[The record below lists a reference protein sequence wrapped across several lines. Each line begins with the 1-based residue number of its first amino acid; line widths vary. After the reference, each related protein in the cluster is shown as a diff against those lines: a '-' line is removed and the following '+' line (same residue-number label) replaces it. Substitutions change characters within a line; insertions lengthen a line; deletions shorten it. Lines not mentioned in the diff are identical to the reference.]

1 MGDVVRLEEFT
12 GRLNRKISVVFEGSG
27 GAGGTPGTSGWLPTE
42 FMAAQYITRIL
53 IAGRSSPTSATL
65 ASSPDWTQIWRAP
78 GSTEWSCLLGIL
90 GHLGGPILIV
100 VAPDVGMSPKILGAL
115 KGTTA
120 TSDTTVILLRSPSYD
135 ASTASYAT
143 AKAYASQSST
153 LSFIDHLDH
162 TCQVFFPVMDGTSK
176 ASHLIMNHLNDWIGR
191 VALDIKAVLPSLA
204 SAGYGLT
211 ITDGTWYWYNPGESP
226 PLSSLTLAQLGRQIQ
241 VLGSLVEGA
250 SERDGRV

>member
-12 GRLNRKISVVFEGSG
+12 GRLNRKISLVFEGGTTG
-27 GAGGTPGTSGWLPTE
+27 GNGWLPTE

-65 ASSPDWTQIWRAP
+65 ASSPDWTQTWRAP
-78 GSTEWSCLLGIL
+78 GATEWSCLLGIL

-100 VAPDVGMSPKILGAL
+100 VAPDVGMSPKILSAL
-115 KGTTA
+115 KGITA
-120 TSDTTVILLRSPSYD
+120 TSDATVILLRSPS
-135 ASTASYAT
+135 APV
-143 AKAYASQSST
+143 
-153 LSFIDHLDH
+153 IDHLDH
-162 TCQVFFPVMDGTSK
+162 TCQVFFPVMDGSSK

-191 VALDIKAVLPSLA
+191 VALDIKGVLPSLA

-211 ITDGTWYWYNPGESP
+211 ITDGTWYWYNPVESP